1 MVKYRAIEQPLKIK
15 SSLSDLIALAWK
27 DRGII
32 ADFVIPNDDEH
43 ALRVQF
49 DKTHIIRIL
58 DEMPLSTESED
69 AKSEGLVSNHFAYF
83 VEQSLFWKSQS
94 EAFKMVCDKARHYRF
109 ITGWTCLDVISDEK
123 PVISLIARR
132 TGSP

>member
-1 MVKYRAIEQPLKIK
+1 MAKYRAIEQPLEIK

-69 AKSEGLVSNHFAYF
+69 AKSEGSYPTISPTSLSNRYSGNRNPKHSRWYAT
-83 VEQSLFWKSQS
+83 
-94 EAFKMVCDKARHYRF
+94 R
-109 ITGWTCLDVISDEK
+109 
-123 PVISLIARR
+123 PVTIAL
-132 TGSP
+132 

>member
-15 SSLSDLIALAWK
+15 SSLSDLIALAWR

-32 ADFVIPNDDEH
+32 ADFVIPSDDEH
-43 ALRVQF
+43 ALRVRF
-49 DKTHIIRIL
+49 DKTHIVRIL

-69 AKSEGLVSNHFAYF
+69 AKSEGLASDQFAYF

-94 EAFKMVCDKARHYRF
+94 EAFKMVCDEARHYLRV
-109 ITGWTCLDVISDEK
+109 GLVSM
-123 PVISLIARR
+123 
-132 TGSP
+132 